1 MPQVASAI
9 ATGSLAAASVVQS
22 LLAED
27 VGPPIQEWREH
38 VDA

>member
-1 MPQVASAI
+1 VASAI

-27 VGPPIQEWREH
+27 TAQRDHRHERDQG
-38 VDA
+38 

>member
-1 MPQVASAI
+1 MPQIASAI

-22 LLAED
+22 LLTED
-27 VGPPIQEWREH
+27 VGPPIQEH